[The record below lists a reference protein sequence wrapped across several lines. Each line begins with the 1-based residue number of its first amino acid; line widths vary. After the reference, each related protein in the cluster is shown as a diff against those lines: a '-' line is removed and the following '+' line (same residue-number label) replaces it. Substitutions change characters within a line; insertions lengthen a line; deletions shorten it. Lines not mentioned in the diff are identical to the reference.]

1 MQQDKIVVGLDIGT
15 TKICALVGRKNE
27 YGKLEIMGMGTA
39 VSDGVQRGIV
49 LNIDKTVEAIK
60 RAIRQAEE
68 QSGIDIGVVNV
79 GIAGQHIKSLQHN
92 GSITRP
98 SGDNEITQDD
108 VNRLTADM
116 YRLVT
121 PPGSQIIHVMP
132 QDYKVDF
139 EGGVTDPVG
148 MAGVRLEGNFH
159 IITAQSSAIN
169 NINKCVT
176 KAGLAISDLIL
187 EPLASSVS
195 VLSDEEKEAGVA
207 LVDIGGGTTDLAVF
221 KDGIIR
227 HAAVLPFGG
236 NVITQD
242 IKQGCNVTP
251 NQAEQLKVKFGKAIA
266 EEASDYEIVS
276 IPGLPNRPPKEVSLK
291 NLAYIIEARMSEIIE
306 LVYAEI
312 YRMGL
317 HEHLSAGIVLT
328 GGGSQLQ
335 NLEQLTEYLTGLDT
349 RIGYPNQHLGKSKV
363 EAVKSPMHA
372 TGVGLVLAGYQ
383 AQDERNNARP
393 GYAEEELSSYSYQ
406 PAPAAPAPLAAP
418 VIPSFTAAP
427 APVVPAATVPAAP
440 EEPKA
445 PKGPS
450 KFGSYLG
457 DITRKLKGILIDDFD
472 DKQY

>member
-27 YGKLEIMGMGTA
+27 YGKLEILGMGKA
-39 VSDGVQRGIV
+39 VSEGVQRGIV
-49 LNIDKTVEAIK
+49 LNIDKTVDAIK

-159 IITAQSSAIN
+159 IITAQSAAIN

-176 KAGLAISDLIL
+176 KAGLAIADLIL

-207 LVDIGGGTTDLAVF
+207 LIDIGGGTTDLAVF

-236 NVITQD
+236 NIITQD

-349 RIGYPNQHLGKSKV
+349 RIGYPNQHLGKGKI

-383 AQDERNNARP
+383 AQDEHAARP
-393 GYAEEELSSYSYQ
+393 GYGDEEIPSNYSYQ
-406 PAPAAPAPLAAP
+406 ASPP
-418 VIPSFTAAP
+418 VASP
-427 APVVPAATVPAAP
+427 APVVPTFTAPTPAPTPAP
-440 EEPKA
+440 ETPKP
-445 PKGPS
+445 PKEQKGL
-450 KFGSYLG
+450 KFLG

>member
-27 YGKLEIMGMGTA
+27 YGKLEILGMGKA
-39 VSDGVQRGIV
+39 VSEGVQRGVV
-49 LNIDKTVEAIK
+49 LNIDKTVDAIK

-139 EGGVTDPVG
+139 EGGVTDPIG

-159 IITAQSSAIN
+159 IITAQSAAIN

-176 KAGLAISDLIL
+176 KAGLAIADLIL

-207 LVDIGGGTTDLAVF
+207 LIDIGGGTTDLAVF

-236 NVITQD
+236 NIITQD

-349 RIGYPNQHLGKSKV
+349 RIGYPNQHLGKGKI

-383 AQDERNNARP
+383 AQDERIARP
-393 GYAEEELSSYSYQ
+393 GYGEEELAAYSYQ
-406 PAPAAPAPLAAP
+406 PTAPVAAPVVPSFTPAPPVPAPAAPA
-418 VIPSFTAAP
+418 
-427 APVVPAATVPAAP
+427 AATP
-440 EEPKA
+440 EPPK
-445 PKGPS
+445 PVKEQRGL
-450 KFGSYLG
+450 KFLG

>member
-27 YGKLEIMGMGTA
+27 YGKLEILGMGKA
-39 VSDGVQRGIV
+39 VSEGVQRGVV
-49 LNIDKTVEAIK
+49 LNIDKTVDAIK

-139 EGGVTDPVG
+139 EGGVTDPIG

-159 IITAQSSAIN
+159 IITAQSAAIN

-176 KAGLAISDLIL
+176 KAGLAIADLIL

-207 LVDIGGGTTDLAVF
+207 LIDIGGGTTDLAVF

-236 NVITQD
+236 NIITQD

-317 HEHLSAGIVLT
+317 QDHLSAGIVLT

-349 RIGYPNQHLGKSKV
+349 RIGYPNQHLGKGKI

-383 AQDERNNARP
+383 AQDERLARP
-393 GYAEEELSSYSYQ
+393 GYGEEEIVPYSYQ
-406 PAPAAPAPLAAP
+406 PAAPVAAP
-418 VIPSFTAAP
+418 VVPSFVPAP
-427 APVVPAATVPAAP
+427 AAPVVPAAPAASTP
-440 EEPKA
+440 EA
-445 PKGPS
+445 PKPVKEQRGL
-450 KFGSYLG
+450 KFLG